1 MSKFPK
7 TIYGFKTKIN
17 SFLPI
22 YLIVISDK
30 RKVIQFPQKV
40 KLTKK
45 LRKTLKREIK
55 YGKRNNRSN

>member
-1 MSKFPK
+1 MRKFPK

-17 SFLPI
+17 SFLPA

-30 RKVIQFPQKV
+30 KKIIQFPYKFE
-40 KLTKK
+40 LTKK

-55 YGKRNNRSN
+55 YGKRNNRNN